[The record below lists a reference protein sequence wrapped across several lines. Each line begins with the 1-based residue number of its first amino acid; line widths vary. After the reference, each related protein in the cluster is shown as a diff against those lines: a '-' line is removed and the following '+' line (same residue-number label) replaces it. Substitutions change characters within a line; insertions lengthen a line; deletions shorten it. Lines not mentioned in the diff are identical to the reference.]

1 LFRIEM
7 LFKPKKKKEIIE
19 FIKGMEKND
28 WQRFKRT
35 Y

>member
-1 LFRIEM
+1 MIKNGLFRIEM

-28 WQRFKRT
+28 
-35 Y
+35 